1 MAILTEQAR
10 TAEFLQSEANGYR
23 SRDAGV
29 VTVAANTTILPGR
42 VMAQIT
48 ATGKWVPHDADG
60 TDNGTRAPRGILYS
74 AVTNGTGAPA
84 DFDGVI
90 VARDAEIKGDKVIY
104 DPAGN
109 GAANAADRAALAA
122 FGLIVRTVSA

>member
-29 VTVAANTTILPGR
+29 VTVAANTTVLPGR

-60 TDNGTRAPRGILYS
+60 TDNGTRAPKGILYS
-74 AVTNGTGAPA
+74 ALTNGTESAA
-84 DFDGVI
+84 DFDGVVI
-90 VARDAEIKGDKVIY
+90 VRDAEIKGDKVIY
-104 DPAGN
+104 DPAGDA
-109 GAANAADRAALAA
+109 AANLADRTALAA
-122 FGLIVRTVSA
+122 FGLIVRTASA